1 MSLSQ
6 IFILSQPIQSGKT
19 TLLQE
24 WIKGQNNIGGVLT
37 PDINGIRKLL
47 DLSTNT
53 YHTLQLDEDGEGV
66 NIGRFVFDPKGFQTA
81 QKLLLDSLDKNFEWL
96 IIDEI
101 GRLELDRKEG
111 LEPALSVVIDF
122 FRTQQT
128 HTKLLLVV
136 RDYLLE
142 DIKQYY
148 NIVDATPL
156 HRDFFLTAE
165 DTEVE
170 RRGPDSYR
178 ERKIA
183 GVVLCGG
190 QSVRMRRDKAFIK
203 YHSTEQ
209 YIHVADMMKAV
220 CDAILISCNPL
231 QENKIT
237 QSYNKIVDNAT
248 FGNAGPMTGVL
259 SVFEQVNDS
268 ALMII
273 GCDYPYFTPTDMKAL
288 IEARANDIDVVCYH
302 NPESGFDEPLLA
314 IYEKQCAPL
323 LLDFFKQGNTS
334 LLQFLKTVRTKRIH
348 PATIENIKSV
358 DF

>member
-1 MSLSQ
+1 MSSSQ

-24 WIKGQNNIGGVLT
+24 WIKGKSNIGGILT
-37 PDINGIRKLL
+37 PDVNGIRNLL

-53 YHTLQLDEDGEGV
+53 FHTLQLNEQDEGMK
-66 NIGRFVFDPKGFQTA
+66 IGRFVFDPKGFETA
-81 QKLLLDSLDKNFEWL
+81 QKLLLESLDKDYEWV

-122 FRTQQT
+122 FSTQQT
-128 HTKLLLVV
+128 PTKLLLVV

-142 DIKQYY
+142 DVKQHY
-148 NIVDATPL
+148 NIVDATL
-156 HRDFFLTAE
+156 LRSEFFFTAE
-165 DTEVE
+165 VG
-170 RRGPDSYR
+170 RRGAQI
-178 ERKIA
+178 KLT

-190 QSVRMRRDKAFIK
+190 QSVRMGRDKAFIK

-220 CDAILISCNPL
+220 CDAVLISCNVL
-231 QENKIT
+231 QETKII
-237 QSYNKIVDNAT
+237 QPYKKIVDSAT
-248 FGNAGPMTGVL
+248 YKNTGPMTGVL
-259 SVFEQVNDS
+259 SLFEQVNNS
-268 ALMII
+268 ALLIV
-273 GCDYPYFTPTDMKAL
+273 GCDYPYFSSTDMKAL
-288 IEARANDIDVVCYH
+288 IDARENDIDVVCYH

-314 IYEKQCAPL
+314 IYEKQCASL

-334 LLQFLKTVRTKRIH
+334 LQQFLKTVRTKRIN
-348 PATIENIKSV
+348 PTTIESIISV
-358 DF
+358 DS